1 MIVILI
7 GVLLGSTLLAQ
18 GDEAA
23 DLRDRLLVRYDIL
36 ALQDGVALVPRR
48 PDADIRIIQVR
59 DGGVAVN
66 GETLTGRELRAR
78 LGADADLVLRVTYL
92 DAAGL
97 RALAGTASTATPPP
111 LPPTIPDVR
120 PPDLPEPPLR
130 DIPSPRRVRRGGDTV
145 RI

>member
-23 DLRDRLLVRYDIL
+23 DLRDRLRVRYDIL

-97 RALAGTASTATPPP
+97 RALAGTASAATPP

-120 PPDLPEPPLR
+120 PPD
-130 DIPSPRRVRRGGDTV
+130 IP
-145 RI
+145 